1 MQKTN
6 FKTRLLALLTAV
18 FMVIMCVPF
27 AAFAD
32 AAEVTVSFNRLNSD
46 PVYTPY
52 LTQVLTEANPESSPR
67 LCPRATML
75 GLVIA
80 RARS

>member
-18 FMVIMCVPF
+18 FMVIVSIPF

-32 AAEVTVSFNRLNSD
+32 DDEIM
-46 PVYTPY
+46 YIKY
-52 LTQVLTEANPESSPR
+52 YANNGSKLLSS
-67 LCPRATML
+67 
-75 GLVIA
+75 GEFHK
-80 RARS
+80 S

>member
-52 LTQVLTEANPESSPR
+52 LTQVLTEANPGVVPR

>member
-32 AAEVTVSFNRLNSD
+32 GSVNVKFKGDTAAMTGIKSMPRKLLPLPLTRLKLLNCRKA
-46 PVYTPY
+46 T
-52 LTQVLTEANPESSPR
+52 TIG
-67 LCPRATML
+67 RAIT
-75 GLVIA
+75 A
-80 RARS
+80 RKI